1 MRLLTSLPLLLALT
15 SASPNTTTY
24 DYIIVGGGLTGLV
37 VSHHL
42 SASPNTSVLVIES
55 GAAYDN
61 PNIRLP
67 YGTTFALN
75 DTLFWKDFTSDPEP
89 QLGNKTFGARV
100 AQILGGGSMVNGMM
114 YDRGS
119 RADYDAWEKLG
130 NKGWGWEGLLP
141 FFKRGTEF
149 VKPNQK
155 LVEEFGVTWDE
166 EA

>member
-1 MRLLTSLPLLLALT
+1 MRPLTSLPFLATLT
-15 SASPNTTTY
+15 SALPNTTNTY

-37 VSHHL
+37 VAHHL
-42 SASPNTSVLVIES
+42 SSTPHTVLVIES

-67 YGTTFALN
+67 YATTFALN
-75 DTLFWKDFTSDPEP
+75 ETLFWKNFTSDPEP
-89 QLGNKTFGARV
+89 YLGNKTWGARA

-119 RADYDAWEKLG
+119 KADYDAWEKLG
-130 NKGWGWEGLLP
+130 NKGWGWDGLLP
-141 FFKRGTEF
+141 FFKKGTEF
-149 VKPNQK
+149 VKPK
-155 LVEEFGVTWDE
+155 GKVVKEFGMTWDE